1 MQRYENIDKK
11 LNSELQKI
19 DKKLEN
25 DSGDMSAQ
33 EIELVDCVFHALKS
47 AEGYYAMAEEKEMG
61 FSGNYGSGGSYGMG
75 SGNSYARGRD
85 SRGRYASR
93 EMSREGGYSGGY
105 SGRYPM
111 MPYYSGEYEGGRW

>member
-11 LNSELQKI
+11 LHKELQKI

-25 DSGDMSAQ
+25 DSAEMSAQ
-33 EIELVDCVFHALKS
+33 DIELADCIFHALKS
-47 AEGYYAMAEEKEMG
+47 AETYYAMVESGGMG
-61 FSGNYGSGGSYGMG
+61 FSGEYSGNYG

-85 SRGRYASR
+85 SRGRYTSR
-93 EMSREGGYSGGY
+93 EMSREGGGY

-111 MPYYSGEYEGGRW
+111 MPMYESYEGGRW

>member
-11 LNSELQKI
+11 LHKELQKI

-25 DSGDMSAQ
+25 DSTEMSAQ
-33 EIELVDCVFHALKS
+33 DIELVDCVYHALKS
-47 AEGYYAMAEEKEMG
+47 AEGYYAMIEGGEMG
-61 FSGNYGSGGSYGMG
+61 FSGGYSGNSYG

-93 EMSREGGYSGGY
+93 EMSREGGYSGG
-105 SGRYPM
+105 RYPM
-111 MPYYSGEYEGGRW
+111 MPMYGSYDDGRW